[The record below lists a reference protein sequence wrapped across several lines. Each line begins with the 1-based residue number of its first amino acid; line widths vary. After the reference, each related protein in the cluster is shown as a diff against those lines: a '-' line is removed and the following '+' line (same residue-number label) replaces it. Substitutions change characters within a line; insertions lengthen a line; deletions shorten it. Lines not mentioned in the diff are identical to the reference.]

1 MVTRQRLGEQ
11 VADALIESILA
22 GKYPLGEYLPTEA
35 GLIEAFGVSRT
46 AVREALR
53 VLSARGFVTVVH
65 GKGARVSAKHP
76 QAISSLLRFQLRQ
89 QSGTAEHVL
98 EVRRMLE
105 TTAAA
110 LAAHRA
116 TPADLAAMDVA
127 LTEMAGSTGARS
139 YITADM
145 AFHEALMHAA
155 HNPVLA
161 VLNDAI
167 THLLRGMREQ
177 TYHVPGAVARSL
189 EDHSWLYEAVADH
202 DPARAESVMGA
213 ILDTVE
219 QAIHQAEAADRKSP

>member
-11 VADALIESILA
+11 VADALIEAILA
-22 GKYPLGEYLPTEA
+22 GEYPLGEYLPTEA

-89 QSGTAEHVL
+89 QGGTAEHVM

-105 TTAAA
+105 MTAAG
-110 LAAHRA
+110 LAAQRA
-116 TPADLAAMDVA
+116 TPADLAAMDAA
-127 LTEMAGSTGARS
+127 LAEMAGSTGARS
-139 YITADM
+139 YIAADM
-145 AFHEALMHAA
+145 AFHEALMRAA

-161 VLNDAI
+161 LLNDAV

-177 TYHVPGAVARSL
+177 TYLVRGAVARSL
-189 EDHSWLYEAVADH
+189 EDHRWLYEAVADH
-202 DPARAESVMGA
+202 DPARAQSVMQA
-213 ILDTVE
+213 ILDSVE
-219 QAIHQAEAADRKSP
+219 QAVHRAEAGGGGRP